1 MIKTR
6 KNDAPLNDECFGE
19 IFQLSENKK
28 QKKETERPGEENPIK
43 KRRKKNEEKGRKSE
57 ENEKGGKKSKG
68 EKKNYDR
75 GEGKGA
81 PQLCDAGW
89 EEKSQKAAEGAGEER
104 REKEKKIIDHSQQSA
119 IACQYEAS
127 ECVRDLSRTIMKCTD
142 ILSLLNVQLNI
153 LNVELETTRKEN
165 GEKEKKERKERE
177 IASREYDQKSRENR
191 ASESA
196 SETEEE
202 EEYESNRGMEEA
214 MYWGNSQQWQRDNF

>member
-1 MIKTR
+1 MIRNR
-6 KNDAPLNDECFGE
+6 KNDTSLNDDCFGE

-28 QKKETERPGEENPIK
+28 QKKETERPGEKSPIK

-75 GEGKGA
+75 GEKKGT
-81 PQLCDAGW
+81 PHAGW
-89 EEKSQKAAEGAGEER
+89 EEKSQKEAEGAGEER
-104 REKEKKIIDHSQQSA
+104 REKEKEIIDHSQQST
-119 IACQYEAS
+119 IACQHEAS
-127 ECVRDLSRTIMKCTD
+127 ECVRDLSRAIIKCAD
-142 ILSLLNVQLNI
+142 ILSLLNAQLNI

-165 GEKEKKERKERE
+165 GEKEKKERE
-177 IASREYDQKSRENR
+177 IASREYGQKSRENR

-202 EEYESNRGMEEA
+202 EEYETNRGMEEA
-214 MYWGNSQQWQRDNF
+214 MYWDNRQQWQRDNF